1 MKSVCLAILNYNG
14 KQHLEHLLPTA
25 CAAAKNVRGTC
36 TVVVLDNQ
44 STRDD
49 VTWIER
55 EFPSVQVVVAPKND
69 FLFSYNWLARKRTED
84 VLVLLNND
92 LKVDRDFIAPLIK
105 HFESPDVFSVSAR
118 SYDWNEGEA
127 TSGPARLEFKNGFY
141 SWKFDTQHQQTCHTF
156 FSSGGF
162 MAVDRNKFVE
172 LGGFNPLFV
181 PAYCEDVDLCFRAW
195 RRGWRCIYEPD
206 SIVWHRH
213 QATWSGHS
221 TTDYLDSL
229 ELRNLLLMQWS
240 TFPMHKGRWPRLR
253 NLAKLFLGSFFSGDQ
268 VWIKTYPRTF
278 LFWLGVR
285 RHYLWMKVGH
295 RELSQILSRIADEC
309 SSKRLMRSTRTDD
322 MCSSASST
330 TSHLRT

>member
-36 TVVVLDNQ
+36 TVVVLDNR

-49 VTWIER
+49 VAWIER

-118 SYDWNEGEA
+118 SYDWNEGEV

-141 SWKFDTQHQQTCHTF
+141 SWKFDTQHQKPFHTS
-156 FSSGGF
+156 FSF
-162 MAVDRNKFVE
+162 AVSLPGNGKNFVE
-172 LGGFNPLFV
+172 LGGLTPLFV
-181 PAYCEDVDLCFRAW
+181 PAYCEVWVSCFRP
-195 RRGWRCIYEPD
+195 GVLGGRC
-206 SIVWHRH
+206 
-213 QATWSGHS
+213 
-221 TTDYLDSL
+221 
-229 ELRNLLLMQWS
+229 
-240 TFPMHKGRWPRLR
+240 
-253 NLAKLFLGSFFSGDQ
+253 
-268 VWIKTYPRTF
+268 
-278 LFWLGVR
+278 
-285 RHYLWMKVGH
+285 
-295 RELSQILSRIADEC
+295 
-309 SSKRLMRSTRTDD
+309 
-322 MCSSASST
+322 
-330 TSHLRT
+330 